1 MPRLLRVTWI
11 TICIVSFC
19 ISLPVVLSGSL
30 RSTFLLTIYR
40 KVAWIW
46 PHEYA
51 SIGDSLINQ
60 CSWQLQL
67 EKPFSIVNLAEGG
80 QGINGVTQ
88 QIVRAREIGAKY
100 LFIATG
106 INDIILEHTPIDQ
119 ITYNFA
125 LVLRKIGPNQK
136 AVVTLIPYV
145 TDPAYSPAIREA
157 NIAIRSLAENRGL
170 AVIDLNPDIAPNGIR
185 KSEMTTDG
193 VHFSPQ
199 ACSVWIAAIRAKIN
213 YFKMIEPAFTG

>member
-1 MPRLLRVTWI
+1 MPRFLRVTWI
-11 TICIVSFC
+11 TICIVSLC

-60 CSWQLQL
+60 CSWRLQL
-67 EKPFSIVNLAEGG
+67 DKPFSVVNLAEGG
-80 QGINGVTQ
+80 QGISGVSQ
-88 QIVRAREIGAKY
+88 QIVQAREVGAKY
-100 LFIATG
+100 LFIAAG
-106 INDIILEHTPIDQ
+106 INDIILEHTPLDQ

-125 LVLRKIGPNQK
+125 FLLRKISPNQK

-145 TDPAYSPAIREA
+145 SNPAFSPAIREA
-157 NIAIRSLAENRGL
+157 NVAIRTLAENSGL

-185 KSEMTTDG
+185 KPEMTTDG

-199 ACSVWIAAIRAKIN
+199 ACAVWIAAVRAKIT
-213 YFKMIEPAFTG
+213 YFKTLEPAFTR

>member
-1 MPRLLRVTWI
+1 MPRLLRITWI
-11 TICIVSFC
+11 AICIVSLC

-30 RSTFLLTIYR
+30 RSAFLLTIYR
-40 KVAWIW
+40 QVAWIW

-51 SIGDSLINQ
+51 SIGDSLINH
-60 CSWQLQL
+60 CSWRLLL
-67 EKPFSIVNLAEGG
+67 EKPFSTVDLAEGG
-80 QGINGVTQ
+80 QGISGVTQ
-88 QIVRAREIGAKY
+88 QIVQSQEVGAKY

-119 ITYNFA
+119 ITYNFT
-125 LVLRKIGPNQK
+125 LVLRKIGPDQK

-145 TDPAYSPAIREA
+145 SDPAFSPAIREA

-170 AVIDLNPDIAPNGIR
+170 AVIDLNPDIAQNGVR
-185 KSEMTTDG
+185 KPEMTTDG

-213 YFKMIEPAFTG
+213 YFKTMEPALAG